1 MKKKSKKVLNR
12 AVSLTLSGLMLA
24 SLSMPGMQAYAEET
38 VTDLVM
44 DDGGT
49 SLLSGGTTTSEEP
62 ITDSTSTAENQC
74 GDAITWSYNNG
85 LLTLNGTGDMY
96 HYALTTAPW
105 YPYADEIMS
114 IDIAPG
120 ITSIGSYAFYG
131 CAINTVTIPTSVT
144 EIGTGA
150 FDSCEKMQ
158 SVTIP
163 EGVTTIQN
171 DAFYGCQMLTNLRL
185 PSTLTTI
192 GNRAFLG
199 TVLENVTYAGDGTA
213 FNQISIGSAN
223 TALTEANITY
233 ETGASGSLNSSV
245 SWKYDA
251 NTKTLTISGTG
262 SFDYSRADSYPWDY
276 YRSSIETVV
285 VEEGITGIGRYAFQD
300 CQNLV
305 TVSLPDS
312 LTGILPIYAFDG
324 CTSLKNLTI
333 PEGITEV
340 DSNAFSE
347 CQNLQSVILPASVI
361 KVGSDAFYNCENVE
375 RLIILGTDV
384 NIEVR
389 AFYNCYDLH
398 EVAINSSIA
407 QIGNYAFAYCDKLL
421 DISFPEGL
429 ISLGAETFYGCQNL
443 QTITLPSSLQTV
455 ELDRYDGIV
464 DKNIKY
470 NADLKHWI
478 GIENIQYLG
487 SNDVTFAIDSIES
500 GQCGTNITWTFD
512 SVAKTL
518 TLVPTDSSQPVTIN
532 GYSLDWKAAPWS
544 SFRGSIHNLVI
555 AEGIS
560 AIRSQ
565 AFYQL
570 NNLQSIS
577 LPKSMEEL
585 DSNAFSSC
593 SNVSKVYYAGS
604 YNDWQGKNWYF
615 NSFRDYEVVYNTSS
629 IPDSSETSG
638 TCGDYLNW
646 NFDASTGTL
655 TISSTQPDSMFAF
668 TPGSAP
674 WYQYANQIRT
684 VVMDSGVTL
693 IGDYAFADCINLSS
707 VTLPDKLSAIGA
719 GAFSNCVQL
728 ESIEIPD
735 GVEMIGQQA
744 FYNCTRLRTVSIPV
758 TVTIW
763 GDGCFDNCSF
773 WDVYY
778 AGSQTQWQ
786 ACGGAQYIPENVM
799 HYGSNI
805 EATSG
810 QCGDQATWSF
820 DQDTGALVISGSGP
834 MYDYDGMVQPWNS
847 ILDLIQSVNVQEG
860 ITHVGDYSFNGCYNL
875 QKVLLSQSVT
885 EIGRAVFDRCNVL
898 ENVHYMG
905 SWSDLSLDNASQTLL
920 EVLTFGQ
927 QTFGDGLSYSIQDG
941 VLTISGTGEMPPM
954 DSYWYMDD
962 NGLWVGFTP
971 WRAYRSEITKVV
983 IQDGVTSVSA
993 GSLCGFPNL
1002 VTIELPSTL
1011 QSWDYNALTDYTG
1024 QQIVFHGSR
1033 EESPDFGNLIQ
1044 YVTYENNAAGTYSSG
1059 VNWEFDEATRTMIIS
1074 GYGRMDCKT
1083 AKPWSEYPFNEAIEH
1098 VVIEDG
1104 ITAVDEEAFYNCLNL
1119 QSVSFP
1125 DTLLDIGQRAFYR
1138 CNLQSLVIPDNVVI
1152 GNSAFCRNEQL
1163 SDVLLGEN
1171 VSFQDYYRDGF
1182 ENGGSAFADCPLL
1195 LTAGP
1200 ADGDYDI
1207 RITFGNTRSIAAYA
1221 FDACSSLTEVTIPES
1236 VIVIGESAFNGCTN
1250 LKSINLPDSLMSIDQ
1265 YAFAATGLV
1274 DVIIPESALTIQE
1287 GAFSQCQSLQSVQ
1300 LPEGMTRLY
1309 SDVFSGCSA
1318 LSSIDIPSGVTV
1330 IDNRAFYGCTSLN
1343 GITLPDNLLE
1353 IGYQVF
1359 ANCTSLTHISLPNGL
1374 EYLDGTF
1381 AGCTALSSIRLPSG
1395 IQWMNGVFSGCISL
1409 TSLTIPNSVTQ
1420 LSGLDG
1426 CTSLQTVVLPT
1437 QLEVIEAGTFSG
1449 CKQLDSVTIP
1459 RAVTR
1464 IEQNAFKD
1472 CYNFST
1478 IYYQGTETEWTDIQI
1493 DSYGNSMLL
1502 SCPQIYYNAEIP
1514 EETSG
1519 ECGKDLI
1526 WGFDQASGKLIISG
1540 SGAMYAFAEAPW
1552 APLADKI
1559 ASVEIGSGITNISAD
1574 SFADCNNLHAVTLPE
1589 TLDSIESNA
1598 FLNCGSLQTVNYS
1611 GSMAQWGEIFIED
1624 GNESLLSAD
1633 IQFGRRG
1640 DIDFNGITDARD
1652 AILLTRYL
1660 SGWENVMVQ
1669 TNTADINTDG
1679 KVDALDAVYLT
1690 RSVAGWNGYDLEK

>member
-1 MKKKSKKVLNR
+1 M
-12 AVSLTLSGLMLA
+12 
-24 SLSMPGMQAYAEET
+24 
-38 VTDLVM
+38 
-44 DDGGT
+44 
-49 SLLSGGTTTSEEP
+49 
-62 ITDSTSTAENQC
+62 
-74 GDAITWSYNNG
+74 
-85 LLTLNGTGDMY
+85 
-96 HYALTTAPW
+96 
-105 YPYADEIMS
+105 
-114 IDIAPG
+114 
-120 ITSIGSYAFYG
+120 
-131 CAINTVTIPTSVT
+131 
-144 EIGTGA
+144 
-150 FDSCEKMQ
+150 
-158 SVTIP
+158 
-163 EGVTTIQN
+163 
-171 DAFYGCQMLTNLRL
+171 
-185 PSTLTTI
+185 
-192 GNRAFLG
+192 
-199 TVLENVTYAGDGTA
+199 
-213 FNQISIGSAN
+213 
-223 TALTEANITY
+223 
-233 ETGASGSLNSSV
+233 
-245 SWKYDA
+245 
-251 NTKTLTISGTG
+251 
-262 SFDYSRADSYPWDY
+262 
-276 YRSSIETVV
+276 
-285 VEEGITGIGRYAFQD
+285 
-300 CQNLV
+300 
-305 TVSLPDS
+305 
-312 LTGILPIYAFDG
+312 
-324 CTSLKNLTI
+324 
-333 PEGITEV
+333 
-340 DSNAFSE
+340 
-347 CQNLQSVILPASVI
+347 
-361 KVGSDAFYNCENVE
+361 
-375 RLIILGTDV
+375 
-384 NIEVR
+384 
-389 AFYNCYDLH
+389 
-398 EVAINSSIA
+398 
-407 QIGNYAFAYCDKLL
+407 
-421 DISFPEGL
+421 
-429 ISLGAETFYGCQNL
+429 
-443 QTITLPSSLQTV
+443 
-455 ELDRYDGIV
+455 
-464 DKNIKY
+464 
-470 NADLKHWI
+470 
-478 GIENIQYLG
+478 
-487 SNDVTFAIDSIES
+487 
-500 GQCGTNITWTFD
+500 
-512 SVAKTL
+512 
-518 TLVPTDSSQPVTIN
+518 
-532 GYSLDWKAAPWS
+532 
-544 SFRGSIHNLVI
+544 
-555 AEGIS
+555 
-560 AIRSQ
+560 
-565 AFYQL
+565 
-570 NNLQSIS
+570 
-577 LPKSMEEL
+577 
-585 DSNAFSSC
+585 
-593 SNVSKVYYAGS
+593 
-604 YNDWQGKNWYF
+604 
-615 NSFRDYEVVYNTSS
+615 
-629 IPDSSETSG
+629 
-638 TCGDYLNW
+638 
-646 NFDASTGTL
+646 
-655 TISSTQPDSMFAF
+655 
-668 TPGSAP
+668 
-674 WYQYANQIRT
+674 
-684 VVMDSGVTL
+684 
-693 IGDYAFADCINLSS
+693 
-707 VTLPDKLSAIGA
+707 
-719 GAFSNCVQL
+719 
-728 ESIEIPD
+728 
-735 GVEMIGQQA
+735 
-744 FYNCTRLRTVSIPV
+744 SIPV

-778 AGSQTQWQ
+778 AGSETQWQ
-786 ACGGAQYIPENVM
+786 ACGGAQHIPENVM

-927 QTFGDGLSYSIQDG
+927 QTFGDGLSYSTKDR

-954 DSYWYMDD
+954 DGYWYKDD

-971 WRAYRSEITKVV
+971 WRAYRNEITKVV

-1024 QQIVFHGSR
+1024 QQIIFHGSR

-1044 YVTYENNAAGTYSSG
+1044 YVTYEKNAAGTYSSG
-1059 VNWEFDEATRTMIIS
+1059 VSWEFDEATRTMIIS

-1119 QSVSFP
+1119 QSISFP

-1152 GNSAFCRNEQL
+1152 GNSAFRRNEQL

-1182 ENGGSAFADCPLL
+1182 ENGGFAFADCPLL

-1200 ADGDYDI
+1200 ADGEYNI
-1207 RITFGNTRSIAAYA
+1207 RITFGNTRSIAAYS
-1221 FDACSSLTEVTIPES
+1221 FDGCSSLTEVTIPES

-1287 GAFSQCQSLQSVQ
+1287 GAFSQCQSLRSVQ

-1318 LSSIDIPSGVTV
+1318 LPSIDIPSGVTV

-1353 IGYQVF
+1353 IGYQAF

-1437 QLEVIEAGTFSG
+1437 QLEVIEAGTFNG

-1472 CYNFST
+1472 CYNLST

-1502 SCPQIYYNAEIP
+1502 SCPQVYYNAEIP

-1559 ASVEIGSGITNISAD
+1559 TSVEIGSGITNISAD

-1589 TLDSIESNA
+1589 TLESIENDA

-1611 GSMAQWGEIFIED
+1611 GSVAQWGEIFIED

-1640 DIDFNGITDARD
+1640 DIDFNGVTDARD